1 MGYNVAV
8 KSITAPAS
16 ADPVGW
22 GHAHSG
28 AAHEQSREDHM
39 ARQVRLT
46 QEGYE
51 RLKQQLEQEYSRLEE
66 ATRILRELTGS
77 SDDYDDSGLEEAKRE
92 KARLEM
98 RIDNLEEQLNRA
110 EIIAAHEVDKVDL
123 GAVITLQDTAS
134 KEAFEV
140 QVVSPLEAGVLEG
153 EIPKVSDESP
163 LGKALM
169 GRKPGDTVEVVINNR
184 RSEYTLMSI
193 G

>member
-1 MGYNVAV
+1 
-8 KSITAPAS
+8 
-16 ADPVGW
+16 
-22 GHAHSG
+22 
-28 AAHEQSREDHM
+28 M

-46 QEGYE
+46 QEGYD
-51 RLKQQLEQEYSRLEE
+51 RLKSQLEQEYERLEE

-98 RIDNLEEQLNRA
+98 RIDNLEDQLNRA

-140 QVVSPLEAGVLEG
+140 QLVSPIEAGVLEG
-153 EIPKVSDESP
+153 DIPKVSDESP
-163 LGKALM
+163 LGQALM

-184 RSEYTLMSI
+184 RNEYTLMSI
-193 G
+193 T